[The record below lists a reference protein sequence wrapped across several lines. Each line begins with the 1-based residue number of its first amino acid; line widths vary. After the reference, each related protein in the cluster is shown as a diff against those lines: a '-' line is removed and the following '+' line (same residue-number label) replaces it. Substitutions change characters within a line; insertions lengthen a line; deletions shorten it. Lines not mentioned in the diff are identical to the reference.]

1 MNVVSVALSNYDRQK
16 KKYKALYKPDVTIHF
31 DTSST
36 SELDLPKC
44 TFKTGDKV
52 VAHGTYNIIGYYFKE
67 EQHWVWGWNT
77 LYTEKHGVSFRNRAL
92 LSRQIVNYALN
103 IVYQD
108 TSDLEKQE
116 QRRIKAFFFQLH
128 QDLLSNTKRIQHPVQ
143 LEKYLAISQYITHS
157 DMVYRFNDPSIP
169 SVVFY
174 LLIKDLQV
182 T

>member
-16 KKYKALYKPDVTIHF
+16 KKHKALYKPDVTIHF
-31 DTSST
+31 DKSST

-44 TFKTGDKV
+44 TFKTDNKV
-52 VAHGTYNIIGYYFKE
+52 IARGTYNIIGYYFKE
-67 EQHWVWGWNT
+67 EQNWVWGWNT
-77 LYTEKHGVSFRNRAL
+77 LYTEKHGVSFRNRTM

-108 TSDLEKQE
+108 TSELDKEE
-116 QRRIKAFFFQLH
+116 QQRIKAFFFQL
-128 QDLLSNTKRIQHPVQ
+128 QKDLLSNYKKLHHPVQ

-157 DMVYRFNDPSIP
+157 DMVYRYNDPKMP

-182 T
+182 A